1 LFLIDTGVKQQKRLV
16 ELRQF
21 EVDLLVSHI
30 ALAKS
35 DQSLYAG
42 LTSSNVSMISEIA
55 SIPLTR
61 IQNFAVSAKVGPL
74 ANWSPLFRRAFDVN
88 ELIEE
93 ANVRKTDVRIH
104 EGVPVEILNLQYA
117 QQKLLF
123 TYCEL
128 AGTSPALASVVLGIR
143 RSEATA
149 FAELNSSNLLHV
161 DSTQLLWSLP
171 FRRPGDMTKFFVC
184 LQNPET
190 ASFAFD
196 LLRGY

>member
-1 LFLIDTGVKQQKRLV
+1 MFLIDTGVKQQKRLV

-104 EGVPVEILNLQYA
+104 EGVPVEILNHNTHNN
-117 QQKLLF
+117 KSCF
-123 TYCEL
+123 
-128 AGTSPALASVVLGIR
+128 SH
-143 RSEATA
+143 TA
-149 FAELNSSNLLHV
+149 N
-161 DSTQLLWSLP
+161 
-171 FRRPGDMTKFFVC
+171 
-184 LQNPET
+184 
-190 ASFAFD
+190 
-196 LLRGY
+196 